1 MVPSDG
7 SARGH
12 APVPHPVRRRLP
24 DALPT
29 EFAFVTL
36 LLAAGLFGGLHHLAR
51 LSTGAVSLHPDVR
64 LVWYDL
70 ASVVANGTPLY
81 TGAAVDNKPPL
92 FELLNV
98 GAYLTGEYVLTLVLL
113 VGLANGLAAVFL
125 WRTVSVRGYPR
136 TGALAALLFLLTL
149 PLVDGTVINVRS
161 LAVAG
166 LLFALATRSPAA
178 GGVGVAVAVLCSQH
192 AVFVC
197 PVVAYDGYVRAG
209 RSRQWLV
216 RFAGAGLLVTTLA
229 YGSVLV
235 TWGWESL
242 VGAVGATVGTAAPY
256 LLSYGPSVFV
266 STGTWGRHTLRM
278 HLQLWVVLALA
289 LWGLGRVLVAVR
301 GRPWTAWEAPHLL
314 VALLVTS
321 SLPLVVRPFVTYWL
335 YPLPAIAVLGAFGAD
350 AVLAGASKLE

>member
-12 APVPHPVRRRLP
+12 APVPRSVRRRLP
-24 DALPT
+24 DTLPT
-29 EFAFVTL
+29 HTAFVAL
-36 LLAAGLFGGLHHLAR
+36 LLAAGLFGALHRLAR
-51 LSTGAVSLHPDVR
+51 LSTGEATLHPDVR

-70 ASVVANGTPLY
+70 ARAVAGGTPLY

-113 VGLANGLAAVFL
+113 VGLANGLAAAFL
-125 WRTVSVRGYPR
+125 WRAVAVRGYPR
-136 TGALAALLFLLTL
+136 AGALGALLFLLAL

-161 LAVAG
+161 LAIAG

-178 GGVGVAVAVLCSQH
+178 RGVGVACAVLCSQH
-192 AVFVC
+192 AVFVL
-197 PVVAYDGYVRAG
+197 PVVAYDGYVQAG
-209 RSRQWLV
+209 RSHHWLL
-216 RFAGAGLLVTTLA
+216 RFASTGLLVTTLV
-229 YGSVLV
+229 YGAVLAV
-235 TWGWESL
+235 WGWRSL
-242 VGAVGATVGTAAPY
+242 VGAVGATLGTAVPY

-266 STGTWGRHTLRM
+266 STGTWGRYTFRM
-278 HLQLWVVLALA
+278 HLQLAVVLALA
-289 LWGLGRVLVAVR
+289 LWGLGRALVAIR
-301 GRPWTAWEAPHLL
+301 ERAWAAWEAPHLL

-335 YPLPAIAVLGAFGAD
+335 YPLPAIAVLAAFGAE
-350 AVLAGASKLE
+350 AVLSGASELE